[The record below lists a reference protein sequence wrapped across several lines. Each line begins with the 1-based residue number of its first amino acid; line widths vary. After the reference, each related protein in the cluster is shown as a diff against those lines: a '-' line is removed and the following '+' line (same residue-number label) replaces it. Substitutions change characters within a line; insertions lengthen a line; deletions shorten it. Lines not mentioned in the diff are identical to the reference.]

1 MNFHRILILFVFG
14 SVFCSQCSPLK
25 KASVSIQKST
35 DVQGFNEVRHQQM
48 SLQLFGDYVIHPLKE
63 KVTMNWDEA
72 FLRSLKQDG
81 NKKPELL
88 FASHTFAQPH
98 CTLVAAHYKDT
109 VDVAKRSKEQF
120 EVEKVN
126 VKKEEKEIAKNDYII
141 QSYDLL
147 DEDLEIYIFHIDYFL
162 TTNEGTYRFSFWSTD
177 RDRKWLFR
185 ESTAVL
191 EKLKISET

>member
-1 MNFHRILILFVFG
+1 MNFHRVLYLFVLSSF
-14 SVFCSQCSPLK
+14 FFAQCSTLK
-25 KASVSIQKST
+25 KATVSIQKST
-35 DVQGFNEVRHQQM
+35 DVQGFNEVRHKQL
-48 SLQLFGDYVIHPLKE
+48 SLQLFGDYLIHPLKE

-72 FLRSLKQDG
+72 FLQFLKQDG
-81 NKKPELL
+81 NKKPDLL

-98 CTLVAAHYKDT
+98 CTLLATFYEDT
-109 VDVAKRSKEQF
+109 LNVAKNSKEKF
-120 EVEKVN
+120 ELEKVN

-162 TTNEGTYRFSFWSTD
+162 KTNEGTYRFSFWSTD

-191 EKLKISET
+191 EKLRLAE